1 MLNDPTFAEPVA
13 PVAGAPK
20 KRRTRSEELRRRLA
34 DDIVS
39 GALEPGTPLDEVEF
53 ARRFGVSRTPIRE
66 AIRELSAMGL
76 VQTRPHRGAV
86 VALPTPDQLRDMF
99 AVMGELEA
107 LCAGYSALHMTAV
120 ERRGLIHLHHAMA
133 TLARRGEATRYGE
146 ANEAFHNAVY
156 AGTHNGYLVELTAM
170 TRSRVAPFRRAQF
183 RAEGRPAL
191 SHREHD
197 VIVQAIARGD
207 RAAAIDAMRD
217 HIGIVYGAYRE
228 YAEQS

>member
-1 MLNDPTFAEPVA
+1 MPNDPTLAEPAA
-13 PVAGAPK
+13 PVAGPSE
-20 KRRTRSEELRRRLA
+20 KRRTRSEELRQRLA

-39 GALEPGTPLDEVEF
+39 GVLEPGTPLDEVEF

-86 VALPTPDQLRDMF
+86 VALPTPSQLRDMF

-107 LCAGYSALHMTAV
+107 LCAGLSALHMTAV
-120 ERRGLIHLHHAMA
+120 ERRDLIHLHEAMA
-133 TLARRGEATRYGE
+133 ALARRGEAARYGV
-146 ANEAFHNAVY
+146 ANEAFHGAIY

-170 TRSRVAPFRRAQF
+170 TRSRLAPFRRAQF
-183 RAEGRPAL
+183 RAAGRPAL

-197 VIVQAIARGD
+197 AIVQAITRGD
-207 RAAAIDAMRD
+207 RMGATEAMRD
-217 HIGIVYGAYRE
+217 HIGIVYGVYRD
-228 YAEQS
+228 YAEQR